1 MHGFKYIALAVFV
14 LFVVFLAIYSS
25 RKFGYLKKKKV
36 LLNVLYTYVL
46 CKKIK
51 HAVTFFFLI
60 SFSLKYKDSKNVAEY
75 EYVGSDLQK
84 HFEAFF

>member
-1 MHGFKYIALAVFV
+1 M
-14 LFVVFLAIYSS
+14 FLAIYSS
-25 RKFGYLKKKKV
+25 RKFGYLKKKKKV

-51 HAVTFFFLI
+51 YAVTFFFLI
-60 SFSLKYKDSKNVAEY
+60 YFNLKYKDSKNVDEY